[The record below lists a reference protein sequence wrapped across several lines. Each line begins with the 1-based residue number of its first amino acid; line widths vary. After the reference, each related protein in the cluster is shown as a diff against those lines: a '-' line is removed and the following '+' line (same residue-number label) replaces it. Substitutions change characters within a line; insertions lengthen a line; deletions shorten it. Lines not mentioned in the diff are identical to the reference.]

1 MAIYNDCKIVIDL
14 NKLVKARPCGVDL
27 AEEHVDNIANDLR
40 RRMTFDTLFEQ
51 VDRAIWDYAEECNI
65 DLNDSEEC
73 QSFGFQIPKYGD
85 IQPQPGREAELV
97 KREAEAK
104 KRKKEFEKNFEMI
117 DLESPSWTIQVPK
130 RKTNDSKRKSKKE

>member
-14 NKLVKARPCGVDL
+14 NKLVKARPCGIDL

-65 DLNDSEEC
+65 DLSDSEEC
-73 QSFGFQIPKYGD
+73 QSFGFQIPQYGD
-85 IQPQPGREAELV
+85 TQPKPGREAELT

-104 KRKKEFEKNFEMI
+104 KRKKEFEKNFEMV
-117 DLESPSWTIQVPK
+117 DLEGGSWTIQVPRR
-130 RKTNDSKRKSKKE
+130 RKK